1 MGPRVLPSQVGQPM
15 EHPLLNQK
23 QACPLAPE
31 SRPALDLGLRSSGIG
46 HHGSN
51 AGAPASETGTVEL
64 FHGAR
69 SWSIA
74 FRGGGVTMEPWSW
87 QKSNR
92 MGMSRAAPN
101 RLPSAKAGM

>member
-1 MGPRVLPSQVGQPM
+1 M
-15 EHPLLNQK
+15 
-23 QACPLAPE
+23 APE
-31 SRPALDLGLRSSGIG
+31 RRPALDLGLRSSGIG

-51 AGAPASETGTVEL
+51 AGAPEPETGTVEL

-74 FRGGGVTMEPWSW
+74 LRGGGVTMDPWAW

-92 MGMSRAAPN
+92 MEMSRAAPTMVQ
-101 RLPSAKAGM
+101 SEIAGM